1 MSAKAEAAEF
11 RLMLL
16 RGECCKIADAQAYFA
31 NLMATSRS
39 KFLSLG
45 NKVVVGVGMGKTTAE
60 IAALIDARIGEILE
74 RIVRGHGAAAGRRS
88 RAQQIVVRIGKRRRQ
103 HGHCFD
109 ANAGEFLVHGQA
121 NLRRYPIDA
130 RRHLGR

>member
-39 KFLSLG
+39 KFLRSV
-45 NKVVVGVGMGKTTAE
+45 NKVVVGVG
-60 IAALIDARIGEILE
+60 
-74 RIVRGHGAAAGRRS
+74 
-88 RAQQIVVRIGKRRRQ
+88 RARRR
-103 HGHCFD
+103 
-109 ANAGEFLVHGQA
+109 
-121 NLRRYPIDA
+121 PK
-130 RRHLGR
+130 